1 MAFIGEGQKTASY
14 SYREILEEG
23 LDCNIG
29 ERILDKIFPDL
40 DEGLKIDELFWIVT
54 SAAVNSLLVNFQN
67 IKIAC

>member
-29 ERILDKIFPDL
+29 ERIFEKIFLILMRDL
-40 DEGLKIDELFWIVT
+40 R
-54 SAAVNSLLVNFQN
+54 
-67 IKIAC
+67 